1 MGRLTEYGYVRDTL
15 QDITTKL
22 RADVKTKMGQEW
34 VSETGK
40 VLDQFL
46 SIFAEQLDQVE
57 QGIEGVVESQKVTGA
72 EGVYLDDVLNRQGV
86 YRQGKSK
93 GSGEAIIFAN
103 AQFAGVGY
111 TIPLTT
117 KVTANNNVT
126 YSITETNTFDNYLNC
141 YKLRANAAS
150 VGVKYT
156 FVIYNNNFPNA
167 TNFEWTPTSDTD
179 RDTMLR
185 KLAQYINDNVKDKPS
200 SAYYNSADRTMYL
213 GFNPATNLP
222 LPYPNGD
229 LYVSVTPR
237 IGDLGVKV
245 KLEADVAGYNPLLI
259 GGLVGVTP
267 VFDGWTSPVQNWVDF
282 DAGREV
288 QTDSEFLLNANKQ
301 KQNSLAGTEDALINS
316 LLDLEGVS
324 DARIYQN
331 PTSAFLYDQANR
343 TVCQPYTYNCVV
355 VGGNDTDIAKVI
367 FKKGYGNTKT
377 FGTRSGIATNVKGE
391 PVTVKFSKATYFDV
405 GVNVKVT
412 TRDGTALNETE
423 KASISA
429 NLISAINEIEIGG
442 AVSIDLLKAIVI
454 QSVGFG
460 RIRNIQVRII
470 DLTLPNSDFTYNDLI
485 AEYDEKPR
493 LTLQFITY
501 GRI

>member
-1 MGRLTEYGYVRDTL
+1 MGKITEYGYVRDTL

-72 EGVYLDDVLNRQGV
+72 EGVYLDDILNRQGV

-103 AQFAGVGY
+103 NTFVGVGY

-117 KVTANNNVT
+117 TVTATNNIVYN
-126 YSITETNTFDNYLNC
+126 ITETNTYDNYINC

-156 FVIYNNNFPNA
+156 FSIYNSNKPSSRV
-167 TNFEWTPTSDTD
+167 FEWTPTSDTD

-185 KLAQYINDNVKDKPS
+185 NLAQYINDNVQDKPS
-200 SAYYNSADRTMYL
+200 SAYYNSADRTLYL

-222 LPYPNGD
+222 LPYANGD
-229 LYVSVTPR
+229 LYVSVIPR

-245 KLEADVAGYNPLLI
+245 KLEANTAGYYPLAV
-259 GGLVGVTP
+259 GGLVSVSP
-267 VFDGWTSPVQNWVDF
+267 VFGGWTSPVQNWVDF
-282 DAGREV
+282 DSGREV

-316 LLDLEGVS
+316 LLDLEGVF
-324 DARIYQN
+324 DVRIYQN
-331 PTSAFLYDQANR
+331 PTTAFLYDSANR
-343 TVCQPYTYNCVV
+343 TVCQPFTYNCVV
-355 VGGNDTDIAKVI
+355 VGGNDDAIARTI
-367 FKKGYGNTKT
+367 HQKGYGNTKT
-377 FGTRSGIATNVKGE
+377 FGTRTVITDNVKGE
-391 PVTVKFSKATYFDV
+391 PVNVKFSKATYFDV
-405 GVNVKVT
+405 AVNVKVT

-423 KASISA
+423 KANISN
-429 NLISAINEIEIGG
+429 NLIAIISDIEVGG
-442 AVSIDLLKAIVI
+442 SVSVDMLKSTVL

-460 RIRNIQVRII
+460 RIRQVAIKLM
-470 DLTLPNSDFTYNDLI
+470 DLTLPNPDFTDNDLQ

-493 LTLQFITY
+493 LSLQFITY